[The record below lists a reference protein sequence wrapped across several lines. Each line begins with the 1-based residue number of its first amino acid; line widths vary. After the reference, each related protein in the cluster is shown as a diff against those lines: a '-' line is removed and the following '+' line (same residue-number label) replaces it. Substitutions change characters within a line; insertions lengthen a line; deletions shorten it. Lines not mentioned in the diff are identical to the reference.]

1 MREKKS
7 NRTRIIGLRLTP
19 EEFAKIEKKW
29 QQSTCAKLSDYVRQR
44 LFDKAIIK
52 TYRNLSMDEI
62 MAEMSLLRTELNRI
76 GNNINQIARKANE
89 INSIYAEDVE
99 KLKKENAE
107 ICRTLNLYL
116 SAIQSSAA

>member
-1 MREKKS
+1 MRKYKQVKRKEVVFDLAEWSKVEERAS
-7 NRTRIIGLRLTP
+7 TVSMTTSEYIRRMALDGRIIYLEMKNVTP
-19 EEFAKIEKKW
+19 VINAMR
-29 QQSTCAKLSDYVRQR
+29 V
-44 LFDKAIIK
+44 
-52 TYRNLSMDEI
+52 
-62 MAEMSLLRTELNRI
+62 I

-99 KLKKENAE
+99 KLKKENTE

>member
-1 MREKKS
+1 MRKHKQVKRKEVVFDLAEWSKVEERAS
-7 NRTRIIGLRLTP
+7 TVSMTTSEYIRRIALDGRITYLEMRNVTP
-19 EEFAKIEKKW
+19 VINAMR
-29 QQSTCAKLSDYVRQR
+29 V
-44 LFDKAIIK
+44 
-52 TYRNLSMDEI
+52 
-62 MAEMSLLRTELNRI
+62 I